1 MISTKQVQYALAVEK
16 TRHFK
21 KAAELCRVS
30 QSTLSSAI
38 AEMENQLGVQVFE
51 RDNKQVLVTPIG
63 QRILDK
69 ARVVRNEL
77 REIELLAK
85 TSDKPLSYPLRLG
98 VIPTV
103 GPYLLPQILPDVRR
117 RYPDS
122 RIEISEAQ
130 SDQLLQRVRNGELD
144 TAILAIPYNTE
155 GLHSFEFWE
164 ENFYFAFHKDSE
176 FAGRKSISP
185 ADLDDTRLL
194 LLEDGHCLKDH
205 ALAACKLDRN
215 SGNYAMSGTSL
226 FTLTQMV
233 ANDMGTTLLPELALK
248 LLLGASPE
256 LRAIPLQEPGPHRK
270 LALVTRLN
278 YAGVNDIE
286 LLRKMFRESLTAQ
299 KSARTGKQ

>member
-21 KAAELCRVS
+21 KAAELCSVS

-69 ARVVRNEL
+69 ARVIRNEL

-144 TAILAIPYNTE
+144 TAIPAIPYNTE
-155 GLHSFEFWE
+155 GLHSFEFWRIT
-164 ENFYFAFHKDSE
+164 STLPSTRTVE
-176 FAGRKSISP
+176 FRWQDGNLAGGSGRYSP
-185 ADLDDTRLL
+185 A
-194 LLEDGHCLKDH
+194 
-205 ALAACKLDRN
+205 AA
-215 SGNYAMSGTSL
+215 
-226 FTLTQMV
+226 
-233 ANDMGTTLLPELALK
+233 
-248 LLLGASPE
+248 
-256 LRAIPLQEPGPHRK
+256 
-270 LALVTRLN
+270 
-278 YAGVNDIE
+278 
-286 LLRKMFRESLTAQ
+286 
-299 KSARTGKQ
+299 